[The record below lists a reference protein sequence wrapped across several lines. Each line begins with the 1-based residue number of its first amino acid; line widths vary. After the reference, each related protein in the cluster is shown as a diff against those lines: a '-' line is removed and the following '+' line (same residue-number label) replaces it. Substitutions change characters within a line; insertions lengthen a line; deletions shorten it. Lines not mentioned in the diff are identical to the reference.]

1 MNELL
6 TAKLI
11 CDYLEDMYYFFIEK
25 EEVRYHPDDK

>member
-1 MNELL
+1 MSELL

-25 EEVRYHPDDK
+25 EIYPTQEE